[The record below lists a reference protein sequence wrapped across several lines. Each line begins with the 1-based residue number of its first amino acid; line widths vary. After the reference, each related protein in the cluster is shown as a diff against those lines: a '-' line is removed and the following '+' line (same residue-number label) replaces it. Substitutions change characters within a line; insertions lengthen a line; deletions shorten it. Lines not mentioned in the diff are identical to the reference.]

1 MKIKKVDDKPMIIH
15 TKEKT
20 KIHMHENQDA
30 KIKGHN
36 VYTVDHSPVSKGSTT
51 KQTES
56 VNQGKESYRKSTIH
70 QNRLRNLNPIYQ
82 YRQKRKDSNRSVKI
96 KNSTI
101 KNAGLISASTTVNQ
115 LEGGE
120 EIRNSAMIASTIAR
134 PVTGSAS
141 KGAALFRK
149 KVLEERKAK
158 IKKVEAGKKLG
169 RKKIRDTATG
179 SARKFAKDSAKKAS
193 KDSAK
198 FAAKEFAK
206 VGAKVA
212 GTAAGTAATGPAGPL
227 IGLAVGEAVGFKLD
241 RNDVKRTNR
250 NRKLK
255 FFFDKM
261 KSEDNQTDS
270 FAKLV
275 KDLIFKQASVAIKYI
290 IKYVGIALLIL
301 FLLIAVAVLPV
312 ILIIAI
318 IYNSPL
324 AIFFPPLESGDTV
337 MSVTSQYEAEF
348 NRDVNTLASNHTGYD
363 DGIVVYV
370 DYEGMSASPSNYYD
384 IMAVY
389 MVKYGVGDTA
399 TIMNTTSKAKLKS
412 VFDDMCSYTTT
423 SETETVEN
431 EDGTTSSTTVLH
443 VNVTLKSYRDMISIY
458 NFNSDE
464 VELLEITMD
473 PENLA
478 LIGYTGGTGG
488 GSGGGNAVSELSQ
501 AEITAIVSGITVA
514 KAKQTCTYALNK
526 VGYPYSQ
533 DYRDSGNYYDCSSLA
548 YYSWKAAGIDISY
561 GGATTAAAEGQGL
574 DEAGKEV
581 SYEEIQP
588 GDLIFYSYCS
598 NGRYKNISHVAI
610 YVGNGKAVEAL
621 NETVGVIY
629 RDVSTGS
636 IVMIGRP

>member
-70 QNRLRNLNPIYQ
+70 QNRLHNLNPISQ

-158 IKKVEAGKKLG
+158 IKKVEDGKKLG

-370 DYEGMSASPSNYYD
+370 DYEGMSESPSNYYD

-399 TIMNTTSKAKLKS
+399 TIMNDTSKAKLKS

-423 SETETVEN
+423 SETKTVEN

-443 VNVTLKSYRDMISIY
+443 VNVTLKS
-458 NFNSDE
+458 
-464 VELLEITMD
+464 
-473 PENLA
+473 
-478 LIGYTGGTGG
+478 
-488 GSGGGNAVSELSQ
+488 
-501 AEITAIVSGITVA
+501 
-514 KAKQTCTYALNK
+514 
-526 VGYPYSQ
+526 
-533 DYRDSGNYYDCSSLA
+533 
-548 YYSWKAAGIDISY
+548 
-561 GGATTAAAEGQGL
+561 
-574 DEAGKEV
+574 
-581 SYEEIQP
+581 
-588 GDLIFYSYCS
+588 
-598 NGRYKNISHVAI
+598 
-610 YVGNGKAVEAL
+610 
-621 NETVGVIY
+621 
-629 RDVSTGS
+629 
-636 IVMIGRP
+636 

>member
-1 MKIKKVDDKPMIIH
+1 MKIKKVDDRPIIIH
-15 TKEKT
+15 TKEKA
-20 KIHMHENQDA
+20 KIHIHENQDA
-30 KIKGHN
+30 KIEGHN
-36 VYTVDHSPVSKGSTT
+36 IEKVDHSSM
-51 KQTES
+51 
-56 VNQGKESYRKSTIH
+56 NTIH
-70 QNRLRNLNPIYQ
+70 QNRLRNLNPVSQ

-96 KNSTI
+96 KNFTI
-101 KNAGLISASTTVNQ
+101 KNAGLITANTTVNQ
-115 LEGGE
+115 LEGVE
-120 EIRNSAMIASTIAR
+120 EIQNSAMIASTLAR
-134 PVTGSAS
+134 PVTDSAS

-149 KVLEERKAK
+149 KVLEKRKAK

-169 RKKIRDTATG
+169 KKKIRDTAAS
-179 SARKFAKDSAKKAS
+179 SARKFAKES
-193 KDSAK
+193 
-198 FAAKEFAK
+198 AK
-206 VGAKVA
+206 VGAKLA
-212 GTAAGTAATGPAGPL
+212 GAAAGTAATGPVGPL
-227 IGLAVGEAVGFKLD
+227 IGLAVGEAVGEAVGIKLD

-301 FLLIAVAVLPV
+301 FLLIAIAVLPV

-324 AIFFPPLESGDTV
+324 AIFFPTLESGDTV

-348 NRDVNTLASNHTGYD
+348 NCDINTLASNHSGYD

-389 MVKYGVGDTA
+389 VVKYGVGDTA
-399 TIMNTTSKAKLKS
+399 TIMNDKSKAKLKS

-501 AEITAIVSGITVA
+501 AEITAIVSGITDA

-526 VGYPYSQ
+526 VGYLYSQ

-561 GGATTAAAEGQGL
+561 GGTTTAAAEGQGL
-574 DEAGKEV
+574 DEAGKTV

-610 YVGNGKAVEAL
+610 YVGNAKAVEAL

>member
-1 MKIKKVDDKPMIIH
+1 MKIKKVDDKSMIIH

-20 KIHMHENQDA
+20 KIHIHENRDA

-36 VYTVDHSPVSKGSTT
+36 VYMVDHSPMSKGSTT
-51 KQTES
+51 KQIES
-56 VNQGKESYRKSTIH
+56 VNQGKKSFRKSTIH
-70 QNRLRNLNPIYQ
+70 QNRLRNLNPVSQ
-82 YRQKRKDSNRSVKI
+82 YRQKLKDSNRSVKV

-149 KVLEERKAK
+149 KVLDERKAK

-169 RKKIRDTATG
+169 RKKIRDTAAG
-179 SARKFAKDSAKKAS
+179 SVRKLAKDSAKKAS

-198 FAAKEFAK
+198 FVAKESAK

-399 TIMNTTSKAKLKS
+399 TIMKDTSKAKLKS

-501 AEITAIVSGITVA
+501 AEITAIVSGITDA

-574 DEAGKEV
+574 DETGNTV

>member
-1 MKIKKVDDKPMIIH
+1 MKIKKVDDKSMIIH

-20 KIHMHENQDA
+20 KIHIHENRDA

-36 VYTVDHSPVSKGSTT
+36 VYMVDHSPMSKGSTT
-51 KQTES
+51 KQIES
-56 VNQGKESYRKSTIH
+56 VNQGKKSFRKSTIH
-70 QNRLRNLNPIYQ
+70 QNRLRNLNPVSQ
-82 YRQKRKDSNRSVKI
+82 YRQKLKDSNRSVKV

-149 KVLEERKAK
+149 KVLDERKAK

-169 RKKIRDTATG
+169 RKKIRDTAAG
-179 SARKFAKDSAKKAS
+179 SVRKLAKDSAKKAS

-198 FAAKEFAK
+198 FVAKESAK

-212 GTAAGTAATGPAGPL
+212 GTATGTAATGPAGPL

-255 FFFDKM
+255 FFFDKL
-261 KSEDNQTDS
+261 KSEDNQTES

-312 ILIIAI
+312 ILVIAI

-399 TIMNTTSKAKLKS
+399 TIMNDTSKAKLKS

-473 PENLA
+473 PKNLA
-478 LIGYTGGTGG
+478 LIGYTGGT
-488 GSGGGNAVSELSQ
+488 GGGNAVSELSQ
-501 AEITAIVSGITVA
+501 AEITTIVSGITDA

-574 DEAGKEV
+574 DEAGKTV
-581 SYEEIQP
+581 SYEEIRP

>member
-1 MKIKKVDDKPMIIH
+1 MIIH

-20 KIHMHENQDA
+20 KIHIHENRDA

-36 VYTVDHSPVSKGSTT
+36 VYMVDHSPMSKGSTT
-51 KQTES
+51 KQIES
-56 VNQGKESYRKSTIH
+56 VNQGKKSFRKSTIH
-70 QNRLRNLNPIYQ
+70 QNRLRNLNPVSQ
-82 YRQKRKDSNRSVKI
+82 YRQKLKDSNRSVKV

-149 KVLEERKAK
+149 KVLDERKAK

-169 RKKIRDTATG
+169 RKKIRDTAAG
-179 SARKFAKDSAKKAS
+179 SVRKLAKDSAKKAS

-198 FAAKEFAK
+198 FVAKESAK

-212 GTAAGTAATGPAGPL
+212 GTATGTAATGPAGPL

-255 FFFDKM
+255 FFFDKL
-261 KSEDNQTDS
+261 KSEDNQTES

-312 ILIIAI
+312 ILVIAI

-399 TIMNTTSKAKLKS
+399 TIMNDTSKAKLKS

-473 PENLA
+473 PKNLA
-478 LIGYTGGTGG
+478 LIGYTGGT
-488 GSGGGNAVSELSQ
+488 GGGNAVSELSQ
-501 AEITAIVSGITVA
+501 AEITTIVSGITDA

-574 DEAGKEV
+574 DEAGKTV
-581 SYEEIQP
+581 SYEEIRP